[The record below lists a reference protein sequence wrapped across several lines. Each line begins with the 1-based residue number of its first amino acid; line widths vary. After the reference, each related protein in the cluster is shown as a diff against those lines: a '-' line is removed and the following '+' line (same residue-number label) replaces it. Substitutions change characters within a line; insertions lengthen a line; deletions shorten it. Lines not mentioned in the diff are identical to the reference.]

1 MAKKDYSALVANV
14 MNPSTSDNT
23 VAIPNTVSTTEPV
36 STIEPEPKAKVVEK
50 EKTSVKKDKVFS
62 AIIDE
67 ELLEK
72 MRYIAKSNDIS
83 FKSVI
88 EASFKKS
95 IASFEEK
102 NGAIILPK
110 RESGRADELF

>member
-14 MNPSTSDNT
+14 MNPSVSDNT
-23 VAIPNTVSTTEPV
+23 VASPNPV

>member
-14 MNPSTSDNT
+14 MNPSVSDNP
-23 VAIPNTVSTTEPV
+23 VASPNPV

-50 EKTSVKKDKVFS
+50 EKVPVKKDKVFS

>member
-14 MNPSTSDNT
+14 MNPSVSDNT
-23 VAIPNTVSTTEPV
+23 VASPNPVSTT
-36 STIEPEPKAKVVEK
+36 EPEPKAKVVEK
-50 EKTSVKKDKVFS
+50 EKVPVKKDKVFS

>member
-14 MNPSTSDNT
+14 MNPSVSDNT
-23 VAIPNTVSTTEPV
+23 VASPNPV

-50 EKTSVKKDKVFS
+50 EKVPVKKDKVFS

>member
-14 MNPSTSDNT
+14 MNPSVSDNT
-23 VAIPNTVSTTEPV
+23 VATLNTV

>member
-14 MNPSTSDNT
+14 MQSNVSNNAQNT
-23 VAIPNTVSTTEPV
+23 TPVAN
-36 STIEPEPKAKVVEK
+36 PEPQEK
-50 EKTSVKKDKVFS
+50 EVPQMHQEKPASKKDKVFT

-72 MRYIAKSNDIS
+72 MRHIAKTNNLS
-83 FKSVI
+83 FKAVI

-95 IASFEEK
+95 ISSFEEK
-102 NGAIILPK
+102 NGPIVVSK
-110 RESGRADELF
+110 KQSGRAEDLF